1 MILKSILR
9 LPSIMI
15 IIVVIST
22 LVFLYFSPIQQL
34 QQATAP
40 VLQDS
45 LLEINQNEDK
55 NDYDEDKNLVYTNIV
70 TSTSSNSESPSL
82 LQTGSNK
89 INFDNVMN
97 LTNNPRDSVYGQVD
111 ASSENDVYIVWQD
124 SVPGSAGSYRNYD
137 IYFKKSSDAGTSFGK
152 EINLSNNNGFSE
164 HPQLATSGNNVYVV
178 WADNSFSVNRE
189 IFFARSTDG
198 GNTFGDPINLSNNL
212 GDSYN
217 QEIFAFGDDIYVV
230 WLDKEEQE
238 DPYGSENSHSSILIK
253 SSVDGGATF
262 SQTLSLSNSNNNANA
277 NSFPK
282 VAAYNNHVYVIW
294 NVEENTEQSSSSEER
309 SNSNNNTGLYFAKS
323 SDRAASFGES
333 IRVNHPNQELG
344 EAQIAA
350 SGQDVYIVWGGS
362 HLNKVNNLSFIKSTD
377 NGDIF
382 SDPISITD
390 NADNNNPNPSNVEIS
405 VDKVGNNDNNVYI
418 AWQSLISAAGQNN
431 KEEIL
436 FKMSSDGGN
445 TFGDTSNL
453 SKNHDISE
461 CPSLTI
467 YGGKIYIAW
476 EDLSPG
482 NHEILFTRSI

>member
-1 MILKSILR
+1 MVI
-9 LPSIMI
+9 I
-15 IIVVIST
+15 IIVGT
-22 LVFLYFSPIQQL
+22 LAFLCFSSIQQL
-34 QQATAP
+34 QQATAL

-45 LLEINQNEDK
+45 LLEFNQNKDK
-55 NDYDEDKNLVYTNIV
+55 NDYDEDENLVYTNIV
-70 TSTSSNSESPSL
+70 TSTSSNSESPLL
-82 LQTGSNK
+82 LQAGSNK

-178 WADNSFSVNRE
+178 WADNSFSANRE
-189 IFFARSTDG
+189 IFFAKSTDG
-198 GNTFGDPINLSNNL
+198 GNTFGNPINLSNNL

-230 WLDKEEQE
+230 WLDKEE
-238 DPYGSENSHSSILIK
+238 DPYESENSHSNILIK
-253 SSVDGGATF
+253 SSIDGGATF
-262 SQTLSLSNSNNNANA
+262 GQTLSLSNNSNANT

-390 NADNNNPNPSNVEIS
+390 NDDNNNPNPSNVEIS

-431 KEEIL
+431 KEEIF

-445 TFGDTSNL
+445 TFGDTVNL

>member
-124 SVPGSAGSYRNYD
+124 SVPGSAGSSYKNYD

-189 IFFARSTDG
+189 IFFAKSTDG
-198 GNTFGDPINLSNNL
+198 GNTFGNPINLSNNL

-217 QEIFAFGDDIYVV
+217 QEIFVFGDDIYVV
-230 WLDKEEQE
+230 WLDKEE
-238 DPYGSENSHSSILIK
+238 DPYESENSHGSILIK
-253 SSVDGGATF
+253 SSIDGGATF
-262 SQTLSLSNSNNNANA
+262 GQTLSLSNNNNNAYA

-294 NVEENTEQSSSSEER
+294 NVEENTEQLSSSEGR

-323 SDRAASFGES
+323 SDRAASFGKS
-333 IRVNHPNQELG
+333 IRVNHPDQELG

-362 HLNKVNNLSFIKSTD
+362 HLNKVSNLSFIKSTD

-390 NADNNNPNPSNVEIS
+390 NDNNNNLNPSNVEIS
-405 VDKVGNNDNNVYI
+405 VDKVGNNNDNVYI

-445 TFGDTSNL
+445 TFGDTVNL

-467 YGGKIYIAW
+467 YGGKVYVAW

>member
-1 MILKSILR
+1 M
-9 LPSIMI
+9 M
-15 IIVVIST
+15 IIVVAGT
-22 LVFLYFSPIQQL
+22 LVFPCFSAIQQQPL
-34 QQATAP
+34 QQATAL

-45 LLEINQNEDK
+45 LLEFSQNKDKK
-55 NDYDEDKNLVYTNIV
+55 NDYYEDENLVYTNIV
-70 TSTSSNSESPSL
+70 TSTSSNSESPLL

-89 INFDNVMN
+89 INFDNVRN
-97 LTNNPRDSVYGQVD
+97 LTNNLHDSVYGQVD

-124 SVPGSAGSYRNYD
+124 SVPGSTGSYRNYD
-137 IYFKKSSDAGTSFGK
+137 IFFTKSSDAGTSFGR

-178 WADNSFSVNRE
+178 WADNSFSANRE

-294 NVEENTEQSSSSEER
+294 NVEENIEQSSSSEER
-309 SNSNNNTGLYFAKS
+309 RNSNNDTGLYFAKS

-333 IRVNHPNQELG
+333 IRVNNPDQELG

-362 HLNKVNNLSFIKSTD
+362 DLNKVSDLYFIKSTD
-377 NGDIF
+377 NGDNF
-382 SDPISITD
+382 SGPISITD
-390 NADNNNPNPSNVEIS
+390 NDNNNNNNLNPSNVEIS
-405 VDKVGNNDNNVYI
+405 VEKVGNNDNNVYI
-418 AWQSLISAAGQNN
+418 AWQSLISTAGQNN

-436 FKMSSDGGN
+436 FKMSSDAGN
-445 TFGDTSNL
+445 TFGDTVNL

-467 YGGKIYIAW
+467 YGGKVYVAW

>member
-1 MILKSILR
+1 
-9 LPSIMI
+9 MI

-34 QQATAP
+34 QQATAL

-97 LTNNPRDSVYGQVD
+97 LTNNLRDSVYGQVD
-111 ASSENDVYIVWQD
+111 ASSENDVYVVWQD
-124 SVPGSAGSYRNYD
+124 SVPGSAGSSYKNYD
-137 IYFKKSSDAGTSFGK
+137 IFFTKSSDAGTSFGK

-189 IFFARSTDG
+189 IFFAKSTDG
-198 GNTFGDPINLSNNL
+198 GNTFGNPINLSNNL

-294 NVEENTEQSSSSEER
+294 NVEENIEQSSSSEER
-309 SNSNNNTGLYFAKS
+309 RNSNNDTGLYFAKS

-333 IRVNHPNQELG
+333 IRVNNPDQEHG

-431 KEEIL
+431 KEEIF

-445 TFGDTSNL
+445 TFGDTVNL

-467 YGGKIYIAW
+467 YGGKVYVAW